1 MEGTVQ
7 EMMAVVSVTSVDLR
21 LTDIGAAGPCT
32 VTVAVL
38 VAEKLLVSVRAAVQ
52 RNWTVVEAVDSV
64 PLIRLT

>member
-1 MEGTVQ
+1 MREDKKEVGG
-7 EMMAVVSVTSVDLR
+7 S
-21 LTDIGAAGPCT
+21 PCT

-38 VAEKLLVSVRAAVQ
+38 VVEKLLVSVRAAVQ